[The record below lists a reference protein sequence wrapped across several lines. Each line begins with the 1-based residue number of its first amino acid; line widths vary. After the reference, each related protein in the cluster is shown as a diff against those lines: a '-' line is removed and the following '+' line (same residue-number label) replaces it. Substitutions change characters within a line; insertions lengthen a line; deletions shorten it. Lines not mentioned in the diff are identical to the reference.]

1 MSGTGGR
8 RVAAA
13 IAFAALAI
21 AGLPGTA
28 VGKPTGAGFELRAAR
43 VKPPTVYF
51 DGERA
56 PTARFSFDARRR
68 LDLVV
73 RVVRARDGK
82 PVRRYKRRGL
92 APGKVHEVRWDGRR
106 GDRGVPSDGGYEFR
120 VGPAGHRGAR
130 VGRFE
135 FHDHVFP
142 VRGSHSYG
150 DRFGEPRS
158 GGRVHEGQDLPAGC
172 GTRLVAARGGRV
184 AATGYSDALYGYW
197 ILIDGLATGH
207 DYFYAHLQAPTPL
220 SEGDR
225 VRTGER
231 IGDVGKTGNARNEF
245 CQLHFELWPD
255 GYHHGAP
262 TDPLSALQSWDGFP

>member
-1 MSGTGGR
+1 MLALAVLSQAP
-8 RVAAA
+8 AAA
-13 IAFAALAI
+13 S
-21 AGLPGTA
+21 
-28 VGKPTGAGFELRAAR
+28 TGAGFELRAAR
-43 VKPPTVYF
+43 VKPATAYF

-56 PTARFSFDARRR
+56 PTARFSFHASRR
-68 LDLVV
+68 LDLVI

-82 PVRRYKRRGL
+82 PVSRRLRRGL
-92 APGKVHEVRWDGRR
+92 APGRVHEVRWNGRR
-106 GDRGVPSDGGYEFR
+106 GDRGVPGDGEYEFR

-172 GTRLVAARGGRV
+172 GTPLVAARGGRV

-197 ILIDGLATGH
+197 ILIDGLATGR

-220 SEGDR
+220 TEGDR

-231 IGDVGKTGNARNEF
+231 IGEVGKTGNARDEF

-255 GYHHGAP
+255 GYHQGAP
-262 TDPLSALQSWDGFP
+262 TDPLPLLRAWDEFS

>member
-1 MSGTGGR
+1 VSPTPAR
-8 RVAAA
+8 ALALA
-13 IAFAALAI
+13 TFALAALVPA
-21 AGLPGTA
+21 ATA
-28 VGKPTGAGFELRAAR
+28 APSGAGFELRAAR
-43 VKPPTVYF
+43 VKPGTAYF
-51 DGERA
+51 DGERE
-56 PTARFSFDARRR
+56 PTARFSFSATRR

-73 RVVRARDGK
+73 HVVRARDGK
-82 PVRRYKRRGL
+82 PVRRYAKHGL

-106 GDRGVPSDGGYEFR
+106 GDRGVPADGTYEVR
-120 VGPAGHRGAR
+120 VGPPGHRGAS

-142 VRGSHSYG
+142 VHGPHDYG
-150 DRFGEPRS
+150 DTFGEPRS

-172 GTRLVAARGGRV
+172 GTALVAARGGRV

-197 ILIDGLATGH
+197 ILIDGLATDH
-207 DYFYAHLQAPTPL
+207 DHFYAHLQSPAPL
-220 SEGDR
+220 DEGER

-231 IGDVGKTGNARNEF
+231 IGEVGKTGNARNEF

-262 TDPLSALQSWDGFP
+262 VDPAPSLRAWDAFS